1 MEDQATTI
9 STIPRREDQDRRRM
23 NMEDEA
29 TTISI
34 ITTILLSNL
43 GYK

>member
-9 STIPRREDQDRRRM
+9 STITRREDQDRRRID
-23 NMEDEA
+23 MEDEA
-29 TTISI
+29 TTIST